1 MIFFYVMLRSYNY
14 VAGCSYQHQNP
25 LPLTLQEVLRK
36 NGDGNTHSGRREE
49 QHPVS
54 RQHPGHSVCADKV
67 RPYRILT
74 PRALA
79 PHRVAASQAFLF
91 PCHSSGPDLPP
102 QTPRGATRHTP
113 VHKPLTPHSCRKKFL
128 WVCKLF
134 PLQRCSCIS
143 CISTFA
149 FSSKS

>member
-1 MIFFYVMLRSYNY
+1 MLLVLHMIFFYVMLRSYNY

-79 PHRVAASQAFLF
+79 RTGSPLARLFSFLAI
-91 PCHSSGPDLPP
+91 
-102 QTPRGATRHTP
+102 RP
-113 VHKPLTPHSCRKKFL
+113 VRTYRPKPLAGPPVIRPSINLSLRTPAGKNSCGFANFFR
-128 WVCKLF
+128 
-134 PLQRCSCIS
+134 
-143 CISTFA
+143 TFA